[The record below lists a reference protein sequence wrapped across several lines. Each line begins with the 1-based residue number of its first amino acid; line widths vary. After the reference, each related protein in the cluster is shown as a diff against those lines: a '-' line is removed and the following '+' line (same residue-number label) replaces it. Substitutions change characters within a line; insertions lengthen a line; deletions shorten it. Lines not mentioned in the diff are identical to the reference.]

1 MFKTRY
7 GLFEPLVMFFG
18 LTNSPATFQTMMNH
32 IFAPI
37 IAKHELLG
45 TTIRVYMDDIAI
57 ATRTTVHGHTAAVSD
72 VLQLAADHDLYFKP
86 EKCIFHAPRIDYLGV
101 ILEKG
106 VTRMDPVKIVGIKD
120 WPTPV
125 KVKDVRSF
133 LGFCNFYRA
142 FIRGFASIAKPLN
155 ALTKK
160 DQEWNWTNE
169 CQRAFNTLKS
179 CVTSKPILA
188 HPKLDKQFEL
198 EVDASG
204 FAIGVVLLQKKADGK
219 RHLVGYYSSTL
230 NEAERNYDIY
240 DLELLAIV
248 KALKHWR
255 PLLAGSPHKI
265 KVFSDH
271 MNLKYWRDPQKISR
285 RVAREV
291 LELSEYDLEI
301 HHIKGTSNGRADALS
316 RRPDYDQGEDDN
328 KDMTVLPDH
337 LFVRASHVQVVD
349 DESPSTLLTIQDMTI
364 DNPIYQ
370 QDENILKPWVDPH
383 KLKRIEGLWYKEGR
397 RVVTNPLTERCT
409 LIQLHHDPPI
419 YGHLGINR
427 TIRLLERH
435 YWWPSLRKET
445 TEYVQV

>member
-1 MFKTRY
+1 
-7 GLFEPLVMFFG
+7 MFFG

-57 ATRTTVHGHTAAVSD
+57 ASRTTVHGHTAAVSD

-106 VTRMDPVKIVGIKD
+106 VTRMDPVKIAGIKD

-125 KVKDVRSF
+125 KVENVRSF

-142 FIRGFASIAKPLN
+142 FIRGFANVAKPLN

-160 DQEWNWTNE
+160 DREWEWTPE
-169 CQRAFNTLKS
+169 CQKAFDTLKHR
-179 CVTSKPILA
+179 VTSEPILA
-188 HPKLDKQFEL
+188 HPELTKQFEL
-198 EVDASG
+198 EVDVSG
-204 FAIGVVLLQKKADGK
+204 FATGAVLLQKKDDGK
-219 RHLVGYYSSTL
+219 RHPIGYYSSTL
-230 NEAERNYDIY
+230 NEAKRNYDIY

-316 RRPDYDQGEDDN
+316 RRPNYDQGEDDN
-328 KDMTVLPDH
+328 KDVTVLPDH
-337 LFVRASHVQVVD
+337 LFVRAGRVQ
-349 DESPSTLLTIQDMTI
+349 ELEGKEIAQELTVQEMMKKD
-364 DNPIYQ
+364 PIYQ
-370 QDENILKPWVDPH
+370 QDEETLKGWIDPH
-383 KLKRIEGLWYKEGR
+383 KLKKVDDSWYKDGR
-397 RVVTNPLTERCT
+397 RVITSAAS
-409 LIQLHHDPPI
+409 
-419 YGHLGINR
+419 G
-427 TIRLLERH
+427 
-435 YWWPSLRKET
+435 
-445 TEYVQV
+445 